1 MGVSFNGETP
11 LFFMKFSHLKALL
24 AGTALA
30 VTACASAGGMM
41 EVQEQV
47 ETLESKQ
54 DQLTTDVGV
63 RLDAISQKQQELA
76 ISQQQA
82 ALVLDRTLKN
92 GADIKNDLKQ
102 IYASL
107 ERVSGKEEEKKH
119 HAKVL
124 AKNIKSL
131 EKRLL
136 AIQVTVMETNL
147 AHAQKLQ
154 AISREL
160 SRSVAAIY
168 EKLDDLSSGDPKKK
182 RAKKP
187 DKDKKELIKPKTAK
201 PKITPGLIS
210 AEELYNKAYKSFIAG
225 SYVQAEAEFADYVKR
240 HPKTDLSDNSYYWL
254 GEAQAN
260 QGKLKDAASTFA
272 AMARTYPDSP
282 KAPSALWR
290 AAQIHEK
297 LEAKE
302 DMFKTL
308 QKIREIY
315 PASFEASLAQEKMN
329 SLNE

>member
-1 MGVSFNGETP
+1 
-11 LFFMKFSHLKALL
+11 MKFSHLKALL

-47 ETLESKQ
+47 DTLETKQ
-54 DQLTTDVGV
+54 NQITTDVGN
-63 RLDAISQKQQELA
+63 RLDAISEKQQELA

-92 GADIKNDLKQ
+92 GADIKHDIKQ

-107 ERVSGKEEEKKH
+107 EQVIGKDEEKKH
-119 HAKVL
+119 HAKIL

-131 EKRLL
+131 EKRIT
-136 AIQVTVMETNL
+136 AVQVTIMETNL

-154 AISREL
+154 AISLEL

-168 EKLDDLSSGDPKKK
+168 EKLNDLNSGDPKKK
-182 RAKKP
+182 QA
-187 DKDKKELIKPKTAK
+187 DKRPGTDKKGSIKPKIAK
-201 PKITPGLIS
+201 SKIVPGLIS

-225 SYVQAEAEFADYVKR
+225 NYAQAEAEFADYVKR

-260 QGKLKDAASTFA
+260 QGKLKDAANTLV
-272 AMARTYPDSP
+272 AMARTYPESP

-290 AAQIHEK
+290 AAQLQEK
-297 LEAKE
+297 LDAKE

-308 QKIREIY
+308 QKIRDSY

>member
-1 MGVSFNGETP
+1 
-11 LFFMKFSHLKALL
+11 MKFSHLKALL

-30 VTACASAGGMM
+30 VTSCASAGGMM

-47 ETLESKQ
+47 ESLETKQ
-54 DQLTTDVGV
+54 NQLTTDIGS
-63 RLDAISQKQQELA
+63 RLDAISEKQQELA

-92 GADIKNDLKQ
+92 EADIKHDVKQ

-124 AKNIKSL
+124 AKNIKLL

-136 AIQVTVMETNL
+136 AVQVTVMETNL

-154 AISREL
+154 EISREL

-168 EKLDDLSSGDPKKK
+168 EKLDDLNSGDPKKK
-182 RAKKP
+182 QADKKP
-187 DKDKKELIKPKTAK
+187 GKDKKEPIKPKTAK

-225 SYVQAEAEFADYVKR
+225 NYVQAEAEFADYVKR

-260 QGKLKDAASTFA
+260 QGKLKDAANTLV

-290 AAQIHEK
+290 AAQIQEK

-308 QKIREIY
+308 QKIGEIY